1 LTKKIDGNMTHQPN
15 KQFNTYKEG
24 LDLELLRE
32 YCKEHGEVRTFLRG
46 ETLEDAGETAQW
58 AAYVERG
65 CFKYMVHND
74 KEGRDYCTGFAFEG
88 EFVAD
93 YPNCLSGKISEVS
106 IMAGTSCRVFQIQG
120 KDLCSLLESANMRNL
135 KQAISDHLFAQV
147 YTQYLDSYR
156 MTTRERYKR
165 LLSRCPEIVQCIS
178 LKDIASYLKVTPT
191 TISNI
196 RREITFSL

>member
-1 LTKKIDGNMTHQPN
+1 MTHLPS

-32 YCKEHGEVRTFLRG
+32 YCMEYGERRSFLHG
-46 ETLEDAGETAQW
+46 ETLEAMGEPAQW
-58 AAYVERG
+58 VAYVERG
-65 CFKYMVHND
+65 YFKYMVHNGE
-74 KEGRDYCTGFAFEG
+74 EGKDYCTGFAFEG

-93 YPNCLSGKISEVS
+93 YPNCLCGKISEVT
-106 IMAGTSCRVFQIQG
+106 IVAGTSCKVFQIQG
-120 KDLCSLLESANMRNL
+120 NDLCSLLESANMRDL
-135 KQAISDHLFAQV
+135 KQAISDNLFAQV

-196 RREITFSL
+196 RREITFSP

>member
-1 LTKKIDGNMTHQPN
+1 MTHLPS

-24 LDLELLRE
+24 LDLELLRKYCME
-32 YCKEHGEVRTFLRG
+32 YGERRSFLHG
-46 ETLEDAGETAQW
+46 ETLEAMGEPAQW
-58 AAYVERG
+58 VAYVERG
-65 CFKYMVHND
+65 YFKYMVHNGE
-74 KEGRDYCTGFAFEG
+74 EGKDYCTGFAFEG

-93 YPNCLSGKISEVS
+93 YPNCLCGKISEVT
-106 IMAGTSCRVFQIQG
+106 IVAGTSCKVFQIQG
-120 KDLCSLLESANMRNL
+120 KDLCPLLESANMRDL

-165 LLSRCPEIVQCIS
+165 LLSRCPEIIQCIS

-196 RREITFSL
+196 RREITFSP

>member
-1 LTKKIDGNMTHQPN
+1 MTHLPS

-32 YCKEHGEVRTFLRG
+32 YCMEYGERRSFLHG
-46 ETLEDAGETAQW
+46 ETLEAMGESAQW
-58 AAYVERG
+58 VAYVERG
-65 CFKYMVHND
+65 YFKYMVHNGE
-74 KEGRDYCTGFAFEG
+74 EGKDYCTGFAFEG

-93 YPNCLSGKISEVS
+93 YPNCLCGKISEVT
-106 IMAGTSCRVFQIQG
+106 IVAGTSCKVFQIQG
-120 KDLCSLLESANMRNL
+120 KDLCSLLESANMRDL

-156 MTTRERYKR
+156 MTTRGRYKR
-165 LLSRCPEIVQCIS
+165 LLSRGPEIIQCIS

-196 RREITFSL
+196 RREITFSP

>member
-1 LTKKIDGNMTHQPN
+1 MTHLPS

-32 YCKEHGEVRTFLRG
+32 YCMEYGERRSFLHGK
-46 ETLEDAGETAQW
+46 TLEAMGESAQW
-58 AAYVERG
+58 VAYVERG
-65 CFKYMVHND
+65 YFKYMVHNGE
-74 KEGRDYCTGFAFEG
+74 EGKDYCTGFAFEG

-93 YPNCLSGKISEVS
+93 YPNCLCGKISEVT
-106 IMAGTSCRVFQIQG
+106 IVAGTSCKVFQIQG
-120 KDLCSLLESANMRNL
+120 KDLCSLLESANMRDL

-165 LLSRCPEIVQCIS
+165 LLSRCPEIIQCIN

-196 RREITFSL
+196 RREITFSP

>member
-1 LTKKIDGNMTHQPN
+1 MTHLPS

-32 YCKEHGEVRTFLRG
+32 YCMEYGEKRSFLHG
-46 ETLEDAGETAQW
+46 ETLEAMGEPAQW
-58 AAYVERG
+58 VAYVERG
-65 CFKYMVHND
+65 YFKYMVHNGE
-74 KEGRDYCTGFAFEG
+74 EGKDYCTGFAFEG

-93 YPNCLSGKISEVS
+93 YPNCLCGKISEVT
-106 IMAGTSCRVFQIQG
+106 IVAGTSCKVFQIQG
-120 KDLCSLLESANMRNL
+120 KDLCSLLESANMRDL
-135 KQAISDHLFAQV
+135 KQAISEHLFSQV

-165 LLSRCPEIVQCIS
+165 LLSRCPEIIQCIS

-196 RREITFSL
+196 RREITFSP

>member
-1 LTKKIDGNMTHQPN
+1 MIKIHYYDTLTK

-24 LDLELLRE
+24 LDLEFLRE
-32 YCKEHGEVRTFLRG
+32 YCMEHGEVRTFFRG

-58 AAYVERG
+58 VAYVERG

-93 YPNCLSGKISEVS
+93 
-106 IMAGTSCRVFQIQG
+106 F
-120 KDLCSLLESANMRNL
+120 
-135 KQAISDHLFAQV
+135 FAQV

-165 LLSRCPEIVQCIS
+165 LLSRCPEIVQSIS

>member
-1 LTKKIDGNMTHQPN
+1 MTHQPY

-32 YCKEHGEVRTFLRG
+32 YCMEHGEVRTFLRG
-46 ETLEDAGETAQW
+46 ETLEEAGESTLW
-58 AAYVERG
+58 VAYVERG
-65 CFKYMVHND
+65 YFKYMVHNGEEE
-74 KEGRDYCTGFAFEG
+74 KDYCTGFAFEG

-93 YPNCLSGKISEVS
+93 YPNCLFGMISEVS
-106 IMAGTSCRVFQIQG
+106 IMAGTSCKVFQIQG
-120 KDLCSLLESANMRNL
+120 KDLCPLLESANMRDL

>member
-1 LTKKIDGNMTHQPN
+1 MTHLPS

-32 YCKEHGEVRTFLRG
+32 YCMEYGERRSFLHG
-46 ETLEDAGETAQW
+46 ETLEAMGESAQW
-58 AAYVERG
+58 VAYVERG
-65 CFKYMVHND
+65 YFKYMVHNGE
-74 KEGRDYCTGFAFEG
+74 EGKDYCTGFAFEG

-93 YPNCLSGKISEVS
+93 YPNCLCGKISEVT
-106 IMAGTSCRVFQIQG
+106 IVAGTSCKVFQIQG
-120 KDLCSLLESANMRNL
+120 KDLCSLLESANMRDL

-147 YTQYLDSYR
+147 YTQYLDFYR

-165 LLSRCPEIVQCIS
+165 LLSRCPEIIQCIS

>member
-1 LTKKIDGNMTHQPN
+1 MTHQPY

-32 YCKEHGEVRTFLRG
+32 YCMEHGEVRTFLRG
-46 ETLEDAGETAQW
+46 ETLEVAGETAQW
-58 AAYVERG
+58 VAYVERG

-74 KEGRDYCTGFAFEG
+74 EEGKDYCTGFAFEG

-93 YPNCLSGKISEVS
+93 YPNCLSGKISEVT
-106 IMAGTSCRVFQIQG
+106 IVAGTSCKVFQIQG
-120 KDLCSLLESANMRNL
+120 KDLCPLLESANMRDL

-165 LLSRCPEIVQCIS
+165 LLSR
-178 LKDIASYLKVTPT
+178 
-191 TISNI
+191 
-196 RREITFSL
+196 